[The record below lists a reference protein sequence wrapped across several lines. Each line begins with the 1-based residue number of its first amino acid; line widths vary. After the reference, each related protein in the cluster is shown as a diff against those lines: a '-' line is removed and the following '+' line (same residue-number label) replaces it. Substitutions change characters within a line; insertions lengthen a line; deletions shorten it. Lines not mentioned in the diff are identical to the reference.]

1 MLEMEDGHYIES
13 GEYEVVLDF
22 GSVLPHMELFPVPVE
37 YFIYLLTPPS
47 SPKSYVMKLP
57 PLFEQDDFMGV
68 SNVSVV
74 QPVQWCTYAAHE
86 SPSVVVLRVV
96 TEHEYELVAA
106 LGRAC
111 EWFSSMAPL
120 ADKPTNVAQ
129 LICSREALLLLDPA
143 GGGMPQWVYGSQHG
157 IPVAPSPPAVFTWIN
172 TGHGVATDGAISEYS
187 DGFFTP
193 RDSFRTRFPCWE
205 RLHFEHRAMVD
216 VDAVADL
223 VYVSP
228 DESSFNLEE
237 FFGSMPAF
245 LGLNE
250 LGQEQVLTDTSSQ
263 SLPPPVDSEPT
274 PDESSSDEPDLNSLQ
289 VGDWVVYL
297 DPAATS
303 RPNTFV
309 RTRIV
314 GIDRSKRCWVE
325 LENKHHET
333 RFGCGPVFLAKFNNE
348 QHQLLT
354 PLQPLSVFH

>member
-1 MLEMEDGHYIES
+1 MAAMEDGHYIES

-22 GSVLPHMELFPVPVE
+22 GSVLPHMELFPVAVE

-57 PLFEQDDFMGV
+57 PLCQQDDFLGL

-96 TEHEYELVAA
+96 TEHEYDLVAA

-111 EWFSSMAPL
+111 DWFSSMAPVT
-120 ADKPTNVAQ
+120 DMPTNVAQ
-129 LICSREALLLLDPA
+129 LICSREALLSLDPA
-143 GGGMPQWVYGSQHG
+143 GGGMPQWVYGSHHG
-157 IPVAPSPPAVFTWIN
+157 VPVAPAPPAVFTWIN
-172 TGHGVATDGAISEYS
+172 TGHGVATDAVVGEYR
-187 DGFFTP
+187 DNFFTP

-205 RLHFEHRAMVD
+205 RLHFEHRAMLD
-216 VDAVADL
+216 IDAAVDL

-228 DESSFNLEE
+228 DESSFNLDD
-237 FFGSMPAF
+237 FFGAVPPF

-250 LGQEQVLTDTSSQ
+250 MGQEQVLTDTSSQ
-263 SLPPPVDSEPT
+263 SSPPPVEREPSSE
-274 PDESSSDEPDLNSLQ
+274 ESEEPDLNSLQ

-303 RPNTFV
+303 RPHTFV

-333 RFGCGPVFLAKFNNE
+333 RFGGGPVFLAKFNNE